1 MWVPRI
7 ILTRFVNVYVTLGA
21 GSHWAG
27 IVFHA
32 AHNVMVYSYWAALPD
47 TDGERFPMARFM
59 HAESGIT
66 VVILYAAAAFAIV
79 RKWKQQDE
87 QHAQHADSGTGAA
100 AALAT
105 AAARASNSNKLHLR
119 QLRMREAPMRA
130 RLDDIRH

>member
-7 ILTRFVNVYVTLGA
+7 ILTRFVNVYLTLGA

-47 TDGERFPMARFM
+47 TDGTRFPFARFM
-59 HAESGIT
+59 HAESGVT

-79 RKWKQQDE
+79 RKWKRQDE
-87 QHAQHADSGTGAA
+87 QHAQHAQSGAAKAA
-100 AALAT
+100 AA
-105 AAARASNSNKLHLR
+105 ASTKLRMR
-119 QLRMREAPMRA
+119 QLQMREAPMRA
-130 RLDDIRH
+130 RLDGIGQ